1 MLFIFS
7 KKEGILKTLEVLL
20 ASRKPVCFN
29 SEQDLLSK
37 KEEASLIIIDE
48 EVQLIPKL
56 FGKTVLFLGQTFSTD
71 GNVTFLEKP
80 FTSSALS
87 ERLSFIENL
96 AGNRKTL
103 KFSTPVYSFD
113 ATLKTLKTNDDT
125 FHLTEKETQII
136 CFLDENREKTV
147 SKETLLAQIF
157 GYKEETETHTVET
170 HIYKLRQKIKDE
182 TGRFIQTT
190 DGGYTLSAV

>member
-7 KKEGILKTLEVLL
+7 KKEGTLKTLEVLL
-20 ASRKPVCFN
+20 ASKKPVCFN

-37 KEEASLIIIDE
+37 KEDASLIIVDE
-48 EVQLIPKL
+48 DAQLIPKL
-56 FGKTVLFLGQTFSTD
+56 FGKTVLFLGQAFPTD

-80 FTSSALS
+80 FTASALA

-103 KFSTPVYSFD
+103 KFSTSVYSFD
-113 ATLKTLKTNDDT
+113 ATLKILKTNDDT

-136 CFLDENREKTV
+136 CFLYENREKTV

-190 DGGYTLSAV
+190 DGGYTLSTV

>member
-7 KKEGILKTLEVLL
+7 KKEGTLKTLNVLL
-20 ASRKPVCFN
+20 GERELQCF
-29 SEQDLLSK
+29 SCKQEFLEK
-37 KEEASLIIIDE
+37 KENASLVIIDDAPE
-48 EVQLIPKL
+48 LLPYL
-56 FGKTVLFLGQTFSTD
+56 SGKPILFLGSFFPSD

-80 FTSSALS
+80 FTASALS

-96 AGNRKTL
+96 AGKRKTL
-103 KFSTPVYSFD
+103 KFSTPRYFFD
-113 ATLKTLKTNDDT
+113 ATLKILKTENET

-136 CFLDENREKTV
+136 CFLYENKEETV

-182 TGRFIQTT
+182 TGLFIRTT
-190 DGGYTLSAV
+190 DGGYTLRTV